1 MMEVITTA
9 IRIFNRSNSLFGMIS
24 SINIFRERGA
34 TKLAILLITMS
45 TNPIKT
51 IFLLGHII
59 EVKASSRD
67 TLGLL

>member
-1 MMEVITTA
+1 
-9 IRIFNRSNSLFGMIS
+9 MIS